1 MTPAELERRLPKSNV
16 RNGFGFTV
24 VAGAGTELRTVGP
37 LSRGAGPRGAGGG
50 TELRTVGPLS
60 RGAGPRGWY
69 CYQTL
74 RCIWPCRQSW
84 WKHRAKDGWPSEQRR
99 RAARVVLLPDPEV
112 HMAVPPELVE
122 APS

>member
-16 RNGFGFTV
+16 HNGIGFTV
-24 VAGAGTELRTVGP
+24 VAGADTELRTVGP
-37 LSRGAGPRGAGGG
+37 LNRGAR
-50 TELRTVGPLS
+50 
-60 RGAGPRGWY
+60 PRGWY
-69 CYQTL
+69 CYRTL

-84 WKHRAKDGWPSEQRR
+84 WRHRAKDGWLSEQRR